1 MMKKTLKLIFSAVLI
16 LSVAIL
22 TLSSCVFDI
31 SEPSDKHVCIHE
43 WSDWDIVEQGDC
55 KNPGLIRRECEK
67 CGAVDEENTVLK
79 EHTESDWIVDK
90 EATCTEDGSKHTK
103 CTVCGKTLSTEKILA
118 AGEHIES
125 DWIVDKE
132 ATCIEDGSK
141 HTKCTVCGITI
152 AEEKINATGHTESDW
167 IVDKEATCTED
178 GSKHIECTVC
188 GIAITEESIDAT
200 GTHKYENHNCI
211 YCGLTSE
218 DCFEFTYIQET
229 DSYSIKAKSRDNLP
243 SEISLPRSFNGKP
256 ITDIGNY
263 AFNWCYNLTN
273 ILIHD
278 GINAIDELAFYGCS
292 KLISIS
298 VDEDNQDYKSIDGN
312 LYSKDGK
319 TLIQYAIGKED
330 TSFIIPDNVSIIGDY
345 AFAWCSNL
353 SNVLFFGNVTKIGNY
368 AFYYCVNLTRMSI
381 PNNVITIES
390 NAFAYCKNI
399 LDLYIGNGVTYIGE
413 YTFNGCSSLTNVTFE
428 NVNNWVISSGY
439 SFDGTSVSSKTL
451 SGSKE
456 AAIFIKTYYHYRFYR
471 LTYLD

>member
-1 MMKKTLKLIFSAVLI
+1 MKKTVKYIFLAIFI
-16 LSVAIL
+16 LSVTFAL
-22 TLSSCVFDI
+22 GGCDFDI
-31 SEPSDKHVCIHE
+31 SSILGEYVCVHE
-43 WSDWDIVEQGDC
+43 WSEWDIVEQGNC
-55 KNPGLIRRECEK
+55 KTPGIIQRECAK
-67 CGAVDEENTVLK
+67 CGAIVEENTALK
-79 EHTESDWIVDK
+79 EHTEGEWIVDK
-90 EATCTEDGSKHTK
+90 EATCTEDGERHTE
-103 CTVCGKTLSTEKILA
+103 CTICNLTLS
-118 AGEHIES
+118 
-125 DWIVDKE
+125 
-132 ATCIEDGSK
+132 
-141 HTKCTVCGITI
+141 
-152 AEEKINATGHTESDW
+152 EENIPAN
-167 IVDKEATCTED
+167 
-178 GSKHIECTVC
+178 
-188 GIAITEESIDAT
+188 
-200 GTHKYENHNCI
+200 GTHKYENYNCV

-218 DCFEFTYIQET
+218 ECFEFTYIQET

-330 TSFIIPDNVSIIGDY
+330 TSFIISDNVSIIGDY

-353 SNVLFFGNVTKIGNY
+353 SNVLFFGNVTKIGNS

-381 PNNVITIES
+381 PSSVITIES

-413 YTFNGCSSLTNVTFE
+413 YAFNGCSSLTNVTFE
-428 NVNNWVISSGY
+428 NVNSWVISLGY

-451 SGSKE
+451 SSSKE

-471 LTYLD
+471 LTY

>member
-1 MMKKTLKLIFSAVLI
+1 MKNTIKFIFIAIVVLSI
-16 LSVAIL
+16 VML
-22 TLSSCVFDI
+22 TLVSCDFDLSKI
-31 SEPSDKHVCIHE
+31 FGEYVCVHE
-43 WSDWDIVEQGDC
+43 WSEWDIIKQGDC
-55 KNPGLIRRECEK
+55 KNPGIIQRECTK
-67 CGAVDEENTVLK
+67 CGATDEETTALK
-79 EHTESDWIVDK
+79 DHTEGGWIVDK
-90 EATCTEDGSKHTK
+90 EASCTEEGLMHME
-103 CTVCGKTLSTEKILA
+103 CVVCGKTLSTEKIPT

-125 DWIVDKE
+125 NWIVDKD
-132 ATCIEDGSK
+132 ATCAEDGER
-141 HTKCTVCGITI
+141 HTECTVCGITTD
-152 AEEKINATGHTESDW
+152 EEKIPAS
-167 IVDKEATCTED
+167 
-178 GSKHIECTVC
+178 
-188 GIAITEESIDAT
+188 EEH
-200 GTHKYENHNCI
+200 HKYENYNCV
-211 YCGLTSE
+211 YCGVTNT
-218 DCFEFTYIQET
+218 DCFVFTYLQES

-330 TSFIIPDNVSIIGDY
+330 TSFIISDNVSIIGDY

-381 PNNVITIES
+381 PNSVITIES

-399 LDLYIGNGVTYIGE
+399 LDLYIGNGVAYIGE
-413 YTFNGCSSLTNVTFE
+413 YAFNGCSSLTNVTFE

-451 SGSKE
+451 SSSKE